1 MMPVAAGPES
11 ANGNDAPEA
20 NADCGPL
27 GESTD
32 DTPIPNGHD
41 ASGSRSP
48 SVLSAALEYIADGFA
63 VVPVKRATK
72 EPAAGKGWN
81 RLRIT
86 RESAVAYFND
96 DTDIGFLCGEP
107 STWHVDIDIDAADA
121 LALADRFLPI
131 TGLTFGRKSKP
142 AAHCVYIAENAKSQR
157 FIDPTTGC
165 MIVEIRSS
173 GVMTVLPPSTHPS
186 GEPIE
191 WARNGRPRVISPEEL
206 RANVGEFAAAY
217 LVLIHCGSDALED
230 PPALWPATLD
240 KIDRRL
246 GDTVRKFLDFAT
258 LPEANPAAG
267 GARASGQ
274 TDRMR
279 AYCLKALAD
288 EVADVAATL
297 PGNQS
302 NRLNEAARKL
312 GELIQPSG
320 LSADELITSL
330 IAAAEKWTNDPER
343 EPWTREQI
351 RAAIDSGIRAGM
363 EHPRDL
369 SEFEGGSAG
378 GAAAGGWGSAGPYRL
393 LTLTD
398 LRNLPPVRWLVEGM
412 IAVESLAVLY
422 GEPGIGK
429 TFLALAWALSVASGR
444 PWLGRAVEMGAV
456 VYISFEGASGFAARI
471 AAWQRQGGAFDDEL
485 SSISF
490 IADAEQFRDARQ
502 KARLKATLAA
512 SLRPRLIVIDT
523 YARAFAGDENS
534 AKDTGDFIAFMA
546 ELRILTGATILLV
559 HHSGKNID
567 LGERGSS
574 ALRGAADTVIL
585 FQNTKL
591 SLLLSCKKQRV
602 AEPFPDL
609 SLALDAIEVDGEDS
623 SCVVVEH
630 TVEMPLHEGALKAL
644 RVLREAGDEGATAT
658 DWQKATELKEATFH
672 RIRGVLEKRGYV
684 TRPHEKTKGERYTVT
699 EEGRRALSDHA
710 S

>member
-1 MMPVAAGPES
+1 MMPAAAGPES
-11 ANGNDAPEA
+11 ANSNDAPEA

-27 GESTD
+27 SESTN
-32 DTPIPNGHD
+32 DTPIPNDHD
-41 ASGSRSP
+41 AGGSRSP

-63 VVPVKRATK
+63 VAPVKRATK

-81 RLRIT
+81 GLRIT
-86 RESAVAYFND
+86 RESTVAYFND

-107 STWHVDIDIDAADA
+107 SAWHVDIDIDAADA

-142 AAHCVYIAENAKSQR
+142 AAHRLYIAENAKSQR
-157 FIDPTTGC
+157 FIDPDTGC

-191 WARNGRPRVISPEEL
+191 WARNGRPREISPEEL

-258 LPEANPAAG
+258 RPEANPAAG

-274 TDRMR
+274 TNRKR
-279 AYCLKALAD
+279 AYCLKAFAD
-288 EVADVAATL
+288 EAADVAATL

-320 LSADELITSL
+320 LSADEVITSL

-369 SEFEGGSAG
+369 SEFEGGSAE
-378 GAAAGGWGSAGPYRL
+378 GAAAGGWVSAGPYRL

-398 LRNLPPVRWLVEGM
+398 LRNLPPVRWLIEGM

-444 PWLGRAVEMGAV
+444 RWLGRAVEQSEV
-456 VYISFEGASGFAARI
+456 VYISFVGVSAFSARI
-471 AAWQRQGGAFDDEL
+471 DAWQRQGGVSEDEL
-485 SSISF
+485 SNIFF
-490 IADAEQFRDARQ
+490 IAEAEQFRDARQ
-502 KARLKATLAA
+502 KTRLRATFAARP
-512 SLRPRLIVIDT
+512 RPRLIVIDT
-523 YARAFAGDENS
+523 YARAFAGEENS
-534 AKDTGDFIAFMA
+534 AKDTGDFIAFMD

-559 HHSGKNID
+559 HHSGKDID
-567 LGERGSS
+567 RGERGST
-574 ALRGAADTVIL
+574 ALRGAVDTVML

-609 SLALDAIEVDGEDS
+609 TLALDTIELDAGDS
-623 SCVVVEH
+623 SCVVVRH
-630 TVEMPLHEGALKAL
+630 AVAMPLGKSELKTLRALH
-644 RVLREAGDEGATAT
+644 EAGSEGATST
-658 DWQKATELKEATFH
+658 DWQRLAGFPQPTFQRH
-672 RIRGVLEKRGYV
+672 RSTLVERGYA
-684 TRPHEKTKGERYTVT
+684 TGPREPKRGERYTVT
-699 EEGRRALSDHA
+699 EQGREALSDHA